1 MPAVRALK
9 CQVNQATRR
18 HSLFTV
24 LTKDTTSRT
33 ILESNRDKLGR
44 LAGLAELRF
53 TDDLGGRPGSL
64 TGLGTI
70 ALELSGNVDV
80 GAEKVRLGKEL
91 EKLEK
96 AVAGGEAKLS
106 NEAFVSK
113 APPAILE
120 GARKQLDEVRGKRD
134 EIARMIAALG

>member
-1 MPAVRALK
+1 MEA
-9 CQVNQATRR
+9 
-18 HSLFTV
+18 
-24 LTKDTTSRT
+24 
-33 ILESNRDKLGR
+33 
-44 LAGLAELRF
+44 
-53 TDDLGGRPGSL
+53 
-64 TGLGTI
+64 
-70 ALELSGNVDV
+70 SGHIDV

-96 AVAGGEAKLS
+96 LVAAGEAKLS

-134 EIARMIAALG
+134 EIARMIEGVRKVLNKLA

>member
-1 MPAVRALK
+1 MNPVNPLDPILFRSEQEQALSRRAFL
-9 CQVNQATRR
+9 TR
-18 HSLFTV
+18 ST
-24 LTKDTTSRT
+24 
-33 ILESNRDKLGR
+33 
-44 LAGLAELRF
+44 
-53 TDDLGGRPGSL
+53 

-91 EKLEK
+91 EKLTK
-96 AVAGGEAKLS
+96 AVTAGEAKLS

-113 APPAILE
+113 APRAILE